1 MKIIYCTHSTCNPG
15 GMERVLL
22 NKVTYLSHLPGWE
35 VAVVT
40 TDQHQRPPFYPFPEK
55 VRMTDLE
62 INYSEDNEKGAWK
75 KITGYLRK
83 RKEHK
88 RKLTALLLKEKPD
101 IVVSLYP
108 SESSFIPDIKDGS
121 RKVLELHYCKFFRL
135 QYGRKGLLGWI
146 DKLRT
151 RQDEQIVRRFDKFVV
166 LTNEDRR
173 YWGDLP
179 NIEVIP
185 NAAMHVSDAYS
196 DVMNKR
202 VIAVGRLDYQ
212 KGFDRLIQAWQLV
225 QHTGRFTGW
234 KLDIF
239 GQGEWQ
245 EMLQQMIGKAGLQD
259 TARLNRPTKQIG
271 EEYVKSDMLVMS
283 SNYEGFP
290 MVMIEAMAC
299 GLPVVS
305 FDYKCGP
312 KDIIQSGIN
321 GLLVPNGN
329 IQALADA
336 MMKVMEDE
344 AYRKMLSL
352 NARKVVDTYSEQAVM
367 AQWIRLFTSI
377 TAK

>member
-22 NKVTYLSHLPGWE
+22 NKVTYLSQLPGWK

-55 VRMTDLE
+55 VRMTDLG
-62 INYSEDNEKGAWK
+62 INYSEDNGKGAWK

-121 RKVLELHYCKFFRL
+121 KKVLELHYCKFFRL

-166 LTNEDRR
+166 LTNEDRG
-173 YWGDLP
+173 YWGNLP

-212 KGFDRLIQAWQLV
+212 KGFDRLVQAWQLV
-225 QHTGRFTGW
+225 RHTGKFTDW

-239 GQGEWQ
+239 GQGEWR
-245 EMLQQMIGKAGLQD
+245 EMLQQMIDKAELQD
-259 TARLNRPTKQIG
+259 SVRLNRPTKQIV

-312 KDIIQSGIN
+312 KDIIQPGIN
-321 GLLVPNGN
+321 GLLVPNGD

-367 AQWIRLFTSI
+367 SQWIRLFTSI